1 MRQYSHHM
9 TLRTGIVLATLA
21 LVPLAACSGGA
32 AATSAAPAPA
42 SSSAA
47 APAPSASA
55 TGAASPSGSSQSYT
69 MADVAKH
76 NSQTDCWAAI
86 DGDVYDLT
94 QWISRHPGGP
104 DKIIGLCGTDATSAF
119 HNQHDDQA
127 RPNEQLASFKVGTLT
142 D

>member
-104 DKIIGLCGTDATSAF
+104 DKIIGLCGTDATAAF
-119 HNQHDDQA
+119 AAQHGKDKAPQQ
-127 RPNEQLASFKVGTLT
+127 RLAGFRIGALSG
-142 D
+142 